1 MNHQNQDDPSSYKY
15 PFTLLRGERFI
26 FGLKGFAHELNAE
39 DLVWVKTQTT
49 SVPSPA
55 HTRIELE
62 PLIYQRRSE
71 AGLLHMRMYLIG
83 SP

>member
-1 MNHQNQDDPSSYKY
+1 MESVYQTPVRRLNWALHWV
-15 PFTLLRGERFI
+15 RCI
-26 FGLKGFAHELNAE
+26 KGFAHELNAE

-55 HTRIELE
+55 NTRIELE